1 MPTITPCLWVVGDV
15 DEVISYYSGVFS
27 NVAVEAEG
35 RMPDGSLMTAT
46 VTIEGQRFMLLKGGP
61 QPFTFSEAVSF
72 YVSCEGQA
80 EVDRYWDYLTAD
92 GGEESQCGWLK
103 DRFGMSWQIVPREFE
118 AMMSGDPEKV
128 QRMIQAMFQ
137 MKKLDIAGLQ
147 AAYNGA

>member
-103 DRFGMSWQIVPREFE
+103 DRYGVSWQVFPRRLTELTLNADKSVSAKAMA
-118 AMMSGDPEKV
+118 AMMK
-128 QRMIQAMFQ
+128 Q
-137 MKKLDIAGLQ
+137 KKIDIA
-147 AAYNGA
+147 AIEARRVR

>member
-103 DRFGMSWQIVPREFE
+103 DRYGVSWQVFPRRLTELTLNADKSVSAKAMA
-118 AMMSGDPEKV
+118 AMMK
-128 QRMIQAMFQ
+128 Q
-137 MKKLDIAGLQ
+137 KKIDIAAIE
-147 AAYNGA
+147 AAVRG